1 MEKKAVK
8 HSALAVLAL
17 AFTVLL
23 ATSAWAAP
31 QESPAAA
38 AAPTPGSP
46 TPTSKPAAPRV
57 PNYVLGP
64 DDVIAIKAL
73 NAEEIDNPSVRIDP
87 RGQISLPMVGRLTA
101 GGLSVEA
108 LENELAGRLKTYV
121 RQPTVAVTVVEYR
134 SQPVSVIGAVAQTG
148 VHQLEG
154 RKTLIE
160 MLAKAGGLR
169 PDAGNIVKITRR
181 VEWGPIPLSTAVTD
195 PTESFSIA
203 EVSLNDIIQGSKPE
217 ENIPILPND
226 IISVPR
232 ANLVYVIGEVKKPGG
247 FVLQERRN
255 VSGLHALAMAEG
267 LTDLAAAGKAMIIR
281 QTKSGERIEIAANLK
296 AILSGQ
302 QRDVEMLPEDI
313 LFVPTNQA
321 KSIVKTTVQTAIS
334 AATSAFIYQGF

>member
-1 MEKKAVK
+1 VK
-8 HSALAVLAL
+8 PSAFVVLSL
-17 AFTVLL
+17 AFTALL
-23 ATSAWAAP
+23 TAPAWAAP

-38 AAPTPGSP
+38 AVPTPA
-46 TPTSKPAAPRV
+46 SKPAAPRV

-73 NAEEIDNPSVRIDP
+73 NAEEIDSGSMRIDP
-87 RGQISLPMVGRLTA
+87 RGEISLPLIGRLTA
-101 GGLSVEA
+101 GGLTVEA

-169 PDAGNIVKITRR
+169 PDAGNIIKITRR
-181 VEWGPIPLSTAVTD
+181 VEWGLIPLSSAVTD
-195 PTESFSIA
+195 PTNSYSIA
-203 EVSLNDIIQGSKPE
+203 EVSLNDIIQGTKPE

-267 LTDLAAAGKAMIIR
+267 LTDLAAAGRAMIIR
-281 QTKSGERIEIAANLK
+281 QSKSGERIEIAANLK
-296 AILSGQ
+296 EILSGQ
-302 QRDVEMLPEDI
+302 QRDVEMLPDDI

>member
-1 MEKKAVK
+1 MK
-8 HSALAVLAL
+8 HSALVVLAL

-23 ATSAWAAP
+23 ATPAWAAP

-38 AAPTPGSP
+38 AAPTPA
-46 TPTSKPAAPRV
+46 SKPAAPRV

-87 RGQISLPMVGRLTA
+87 SGQISLPLIGRLTA
-101 GGLSVEA
+101 ANLTIEA

-121 RQPTVAVTVVEYR
+121 RRPTVAVTVVEYR

-169 PDAGNIVKITRR
+169 PDAGNIIKITRR
-181 VEWGPIPLSTAVTD
+181 VEWGGIPLSSAVTD
-195 PTESFSIA
+195 STNSYSVA
-203 EVSLNDIIQGSKPE
+203 EVSLNDIIQGTKPE

-267 LTDLAAAGKAMIIR
+267 LTDLAASQRAMIIR
-281 QTKSGERIEIAANLK
+281 QLKSGERVEIAANLK
-296 AILSGQ
+296 EILNGR
-302 QRDVEMLPEDI
+302 QRDVEMLPDDI
-313 LFVPTNQA
+313 LFVPTNAA
-321 KSIVKTTVQTAIS
+321 KSIVRSTVQTAIS
-334 AATSAFIYQGF
+334 AVTSALIYQGF